1 MKAPRWVWW
10 TVLVVAVF
18 LLVWGWYVLG
28 FLTEP
33 SAVGRLRSGLI
44 VIGAGSILVGI
55 VGAVT
60 GLVYLVVLYSRR
72 K

>member
-1 MKAPRWVWW
+1 M
-10 TVLVVAVF
+10 VVAVF
-18 LLVWGWYVLG
+18 LLVWGWYVLSY
-28 FLTEP
+28 LTEP

-44 VIGAGSILVGI
+44 VIGAGSIFVGI

-60 GLVYLVVLYSRR
+60 GVAYLVVFYSRR